1 MVDFWDSF
9 IRMASALAIVLALMG
24 GLVVLVRRF
33 AGTRFCAPV
42 SAPIVQVLG
51 SGYIGPRK
59 SISLVSVAGELLIVG
74 MTPTDLVSLGHVTD
88 RERVQQFLS
97 AATSGRSIVPGR
109 PSSHNEAHTPMR
121 DMTTETRGGHV
132 G

>member
-1 MVDFWDSF
+1 MIDFWDSI
-9 IRMASALAIVLALMG
+9 IRMASALALVLALMG

-42 SAPIVQVLG
+42 SSQIVQVLG

-59 SISLVSVAGELLIVG
+59 SISLISVAGEFVIVG
-74 MTPTDLVSLGHVTD
+74 MTQTDLVPLGHITD

-97 AATSGRSIVPGR
+97 AAAPGRSVAPGR
-109 PSSHNEAHTPMR
+109 PSSHNGPQAPMR
-121 DMTTETRGGHV
+121 DGTSETGSGHV

>member
-1 MVDFWDSF
+1 VVDFWDSF

-33 AGTRFCAPV
+33 AGTRFCAPM

-59 SISLVSVAGELLIVG
+59 TISLVSVAGELLIVG
-74 MTPTDLVSLGHVTD
+74 MTPTDLVSFGHVTD

-97 AATSGRSIVPGR
+97 AATSGRTIVPGR
-109 PSSHNEAHTPMR
+109 PSAHNEAHAPIR
-121 DMTTETRGGHV
+121 DATTETRGGHV